1 MQEERFVFNQL
12 YHSLFWS
19 STSCTFLILLPG
31 KDIPIMNNPTIV
43 KHSSLKDRI
52 IEFIQ
57 WLL

>member
-12 YHSLFWS
+12 S
-19 STSCTFLILLPG
+19 SCTFLILLPG